1 MQKFQCMLW
10 SGKTERDVLVPSIE
24 NFYYLSTLFL
34 LQRNPISSSVSEQAP
49 KKQQFHTPVTSSSDD
64 SSESSSD
71 ESDRGCTRVYI
82 IPQRRHQHTSLSEL
96 HDSSCSSRASPSF
109 ARSRS
114 SAVSFGSS
122 EPGTSMPVRRTN
134 RVRKPPDRYGEWQFA
149 QQLGSECVYLETL
162 V

>member
-1 MQKFQCMLW
+1 MSDIDWKKGQKAD
-10 SGKTERDVLVPSIE
+10 KTIARVLEILEQRE
-24 NFYYLSTLFL
+24 N
-34 LQRNPISSSVSEQAP
+34 VSEQAP

-96 HDSSCSSRASPSF
+96 HDSSCSSRALPSF

-134 RVRKPPDRYGEWQFA
+134 RVRKPPD
-149 QQLGSECVYLETL
+149 
-162 V
+162 